1 MINTNELRGIIAREG
16 MSQRGVA
23 KELGITQETFYR
35 KMKKGIFDSDEIYMM
50 IDLLNI
56 EDPVAVFF
64 AKEVTQ

>member
-35 KMKKGIFDSDEIYMM
+35 KMKKGVFDSDEIYMM

-64 AKEVTQ
+64 ANEVTQ

>member
-23 KELGITQETFYR
+23 KELGMTQETFYR
-35 KMKKGIFDSDEIYMM
+35 KMKKGVFDSDEIYMM

-64 AKEVTQ
+64 ANEVTQ